1 MKAKLPY
8 LILVAVCV
16 AVDLWTKAIA
26 FDAYDANGRNI
37 QVIATDAFELDWG
50 KVLNHGGMFG
60 MGADNGGI
68 LKYLRLGAL
77 AIVLFFF
84 LRAAATMRLFLVALS
99 LILAGALGNLYDSFF
114 NNGAVRDFIEVRLLF
129 MPKSIFGTLFDP
141 WPTFNVADSLILIG
155 AGLLVIQLFFD
166 GKRDTADAKAPVPD
180 ERIGTEA

>member
-16 AVDLWTKAIA
+16 ALDLWTKAVA

-37 QVIATDAFELDWG
+37 QVIATDGFELDWG

-77 AIVLFFF
+77 AIVLYFF
-84 LRAAATMRLFLVALS
+84 LRAAASMRLFLTALS

-114 NNGAVRDFIEVRLLF
+114 NNGAVRDFIEVKLLF
-129 MPKSIFGTLFDP
+129 MPKSIFGNLFDP

-155 AGLLVIQLFFD
+155 AGLLVIQLIFD
-166 GKRDTADAKAPVPD
+166 GKRSEGGDAATATD
-180 ERIGTEA
+180 ERIGSEA